1 MRGRARMAA
10 TETGGGAGL
19 RLGAVDE
26 LGGDV
31 GGFVAGG
38 VFLQEIGEEEHL
50 EDGEHDE
57 QLDEDDGPQRT
68 PQLHV
73 PEAFVV
79 EIEESIYQT
88 VFAHGCGIRCRKDML
103 LILHFQVFFEKK

>member
-1 MRGRARMAA
+1 MASQQTEHEGAGKDGRHGN
-10 TETGGGAGL
+10 GGGAGL

-31 GGFVAGG
+31 GGFVPGG
-38 VFLQEIGEEEHL
+38 VFLQKIGEEEHL

-68 PQLHV
+68 AQLHV

-79 EIEESIYQT
+79 EIEESVYET
-88 VFAHGCGIRCRKDML
+88 VFAHG
-103 LILHFQVFFEKK
+103 

>member
-1 MRGRARMAA
+1 MAATETRGRARMAA

-31 GGFVAGG
+31 GGFVAAG

-73 PEAFVV
+73 LEAFVV
-79 EIEESIYQT
+79 EIEESVDET
-88 VFAHGCGIRCRKDML
+88 VFAHG
-103 LILHFQVFFEKK
+103 

>member
-1 MRGRARMAA
+1 MASQQ
-10 TETGGGAGL
+10 TEQGGAGL

-26 LGGDV
+26 LGGDI
-31 GGFVAGG
+31 GGFVAVG
-38 VFLQEIGEEEHL
+38 VLLQEIGEEEHL

-73 PEAFVV
+73 LEAFVV
-79 EIEESIYQT
+79 KIEESVDET
-88 VFAHGCGIRCRKDML
+88 VFAHG
-103 LILHFQVFFEKK
+103 

>member
-1 MRGRARMAA
+1 MAA
-10 TETGGGAGL
+10 TETGGFVISGL
-19 RLGAVDE
+19 KLGAIDE
-26 LGGDV
+26 LGGDI
-31 GGFVAGG
+31 GGFVALG

-79 EIEESIYQT
+79 KIEESVYET
-88 VFAHGCGIRCRKDML
+88 VFSHG
-103 LILHFQVFFEKK
+103 

>member
-1 MRGRARMAA
+1 MAA
-10 TETGGGAGL
+10 TETGRAGKDGCHGNAGGGVAMASQQTEQGGAGL
-19 RLGAVDE
+19 WLGAVDE

-31 GGFVAGG
+31 GGFVAAG
-38 VFLQEIGEEEHL
+38 VFLQKIGEEEHL

-68 PQLHV
+68 AQLHV

-79 EIEESIYQT
+79 EIEESVYET
-88 VFAHGCGIRCRKDML
+88 VFAHG
-103 LILHFQVFFEKK
+103 